1 MVVLYTKNGLNE
13 GVGRTHKLNHNS
25 SNVQAGKMNCYWLT
39 KNYDAPLQKK
49 KKKITIN
56 KSSDREMATDSRV
69 KFFLKPSESQSRVRT
84 QGSGVT
90 KLVILIFL
98 PIVAS
103 FLARCPGGY
112 LFVVSHT

>member
-49 KKKITIN
+49 KKKKN
-56 KSSDREMATDSRV
+56 N
-69 KFFLKPSESQSRVRT
+69 
-84 QGSGVT
+84 
-90 KLVILIFL
+90 
-98 PIVAS
+98 
-103 FLARCPGGY
+103 Y
-112 LFVVSHT
+112 Y